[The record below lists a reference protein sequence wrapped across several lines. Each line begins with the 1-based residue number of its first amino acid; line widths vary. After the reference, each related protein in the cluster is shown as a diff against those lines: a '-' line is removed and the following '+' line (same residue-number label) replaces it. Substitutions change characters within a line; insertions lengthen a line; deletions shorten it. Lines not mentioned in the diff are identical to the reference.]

1 MDERI
6 EREIRN
12 LKEEYGRIRESA
24 GSLRELVHEPIDT
37 PIRVDFWELSEREL
51 DQEMGERLSRLNDD
65 IDCRPPSDISSH
77 RRVIGPLIV
86 LAKKMMKKIFS
97 PDTDKLFVRQNRFNG
112 DLVAFHLA
120 SFIRL
125 RHLEKRIDELE
136 ERSRELL
143 DDRAMIVG
151 ERGKPGRSTRRPRAP
166 RKNGKS

>member
-6 EREIRN
+6 RREIGN
-12 LKEEYGRIRESA
+12 LKEEYRRMKESA
-24 GSLRELVHEPIDT
+24 GSLQDLTREPIHT
-37 PIRVDFWELSEREL
+37 SFRVDFWELSEREL

-65 IDCRPPSDISSH
+65 VDCRPPSDVSSR

-86 LAKKMMKKIFS
+86 LAKKTIERILS
-97 PDTDKLFVRQNRFNG
+97 PYTNKLFVRQNRFNG

-143 DDRAMIVG
+143 DDRVMIAP
-151 ERGKPGRSTRRPRAP
+151 EHPKPVRSKLRPRAP